1 MKKLLAVLLTLCML
15 LSCVSALA
23 ESTHYTYQQATT
35 SVNESVDYNGDAL
48 SKYFEDKFNFD
59 WDIISLTNENAEEN
73 VRIWIN
79 AMNLPDVTINNTY
92 RNGEMMNYIQQ
103 GLLYRFPDDWKER
116 WPNAAKAFELTSLGD
131 AVAEQAGG
139 TYIFPRAIFAN
150 NYPAEKIVTHMSVY
164 LRKDWAEAVG
174 FPIKDAYKTS
184 ELMEFA
190 RLLKEKDPGN
200 VGSRLIPIAVQP
212 LWAPYLFTLA
222 NSTYSGG
229 ADTDLTFYKD
239 DEGKYQWGPASED
252 TLTGLKLYRQAYEE
266 GLLAPEFYTY
276 TNTEANEDF
285 YIAGVAGMTI
295 MQGMASFM
303 QLTDSYVT
311 ENLGLNYDDAVH
323 VAVVLGEDGKYH
335 APELINYSG
344 YIMFNPKMEQA
355 KFERYMDLM
364 DYAATEEGQMI
375 IRMGFQGEDWDWGEN
390 GEIISHYEEGQSA
403 RSKYPSIYPVYH
415 RLVIMSDD
423 FTLINPNYAQKYRDR
438 VAQLYITKNEFGD
451 DVSIAPVDWNVML
464 HSSEAMN
471 RISVAYGEEY
481 ATIILQDGD
490 VEQNWKDWVA
500 SYDYLIA
507 PVLEELNAK

>member
-222 NSTYSGG
+222 NSAYSGG
-229 ADTDLTFYKD
+229 ADTDLTF
-239 DEGKYQWGPASED
+239 
-252 TLTGLKLYRQAYEE
+252 
-266 GLLAPEFYTY
+266 
-276 TNTEANEDF
+276 
-285 YIAGVAGMTI
+285 
-295 MQGMASFM
+295 
-303 QLTDSYVT
+303 
-311 ENLGLNYDDAVH
+311 
-323 VAVVLGEDGKYH
+323 
-335 APELINYSG
+335 
-344 YIMFNPKMEQA
+344 
-355 KFERYMDLM
+355 
-364 DYAATEEGQMI
+364 
-375 IRMGFQGEDWDWGEN
+375 
-390 GEIISHYEEGQSA
+390 
-403 RSKYPSIYPVYH
+403 
-415 RLVIMSDD
+415 
-423 FTLINPNYAQKYRDR
+423 
-438 VAQLYITKNEFGD
+438 
-451 DVSIAPVDWNVML
+451 
-464 HSSEAMN
+464 
-471 RISVAYGEEY
+471 
-481 ATIILQDGD
+481 
-490 VEQNWKDWVA
+490 
-500 SYDYLIA
+500 
-507 PVLEELNAK
+507 